1 MAHAKT
7 QGRKGNADVLLD
19 HVHRAA
25 PLAENESHPHSAWRA
40 NWRNMTAVG
49 RERWALIW
57 KPLTLMLAVFLTF
70 YYLPLGWP
78 RFDNALFESLELTKW
93 YAQEHVIL
101 CLLPAF
107 YIAGAI
113 AVFVSQSSVMRYLG
127 AGANKVLSYGVASVS
142 GTVLAVCSCTVLP
155 LFAGIHRMGAG
166 LGPAIAFLYSGPA
179 ISVLAIVMTAA
190 VLGPSMGIARAVG
203 AIAFSIVIGLIMATL
218 YRTEEQAKVKAQ
230 AVMPVPEVTRPLW
243 QNAVYFGAM
252 VGILVFANW
261 GRPQEISGLW
271 GAIYTAKWAITA
283 GFGLLLAFALWRWF
297 GVMWWKVTAIVLITA
312 GAALL
317 FPTQPQVPFI
327 VALIGLTVLTSTG
340 QDEMGDWFDQS
351 WGFAKQILPLLLVG
365 VLLSGFLLG
374 RPGHEGL
381 IPSAW
386 VAAAVGGNSLLAN
399 FVASF
404 LGAFMYFATL
414 TEVPIVQGLVG
425 AGMGQGPALAL
436 LLAGPALSLPN
447 MLVIRSVIGTQKT
460 VVFVTLV
467 IVFATFTGWMY
478 GAWIA

>member
-1 MAHAKT
+1 MQFTEKSL
-7 QGRKGNADVLLD
+7 NATS
-19 HVHRAA
+19 AA
-25 PLAENESHPHSAWRA
+25 AENASGQRPGWRS
-40 NWRNMTAVG
+40 NWSEMIGVG
-49 RERWALIW
+49 SERWSQIW
-57 KPLTLMLAVFLTF
+57 KPMAVILTVFLAF
-70 YYLPLGWP
+70 YYLPIGWP
-78 RFDNALFESLELTKW
+78 RFDNALIESLELTKW

-113 AVFVSQSSVMRYLG
+113 AVFVSQGSVMRYLG
-127 AGANKVLSYGVASVS
+127 AGANKVLAYGVASVS

-179 ISVLAIVMTAA
+179 INVLAIVMTAA
-190 VLGPSMGIARAVG
+190 VLGPSLGVARAIG
-203 AIAFSIVIGLIMATL
+203 AIVFSIVIGLIMAAI
-218 YRTEEQAKVKAQ
+218 YRKEEQAKVKAQ
-230 AVMPVPEVTRPLW
+230 AMMPVPETTRPLW
-243 QNAVYFGAM
+243 QNVVYFGAL

-271 GAIYTAKWAITA
+271 GAIYTTKWAITA
-283 GFGLLLAFALWRWF
+283 GFGLLLAFTLWRWF
-297 GVMWWKVTAIVLITA
+297 GVLWWKITAVAIFTA

-317 FPTQPQVPFI
+317 FPDQPQAPFI
-327 VALIGLTVLTSTG
+327 VGLIGLTALTSTS

-351 WGFAKQILPLLLVG
+351 WGFARQILPLLLLG
-365 VLLSGFLLG
+365 VLISGFLLG

-386 VAAAVGGNSLLAN
+386 VAAAVGGNSLLSN

-460 VVFVTLV
+460 VGFVTLV
-467 IVFATFTGWMY
+467 IVFATLTGWMY
-478 GAWIA
+478 GAWVG